1 METTEANR
9 GVRYFESILALETI
23 LERPL
28 VSRRCNDGNLT
39 RESVVNGPL
48 PDGPKTIN
56 FFTVKLL
63 QLSGIALTT
72 CTDVKVR
79 VKIQQRWEESDRQS
93 VRTNE
98 IVFRYVSRKVIS
110 IFRESP

>member
-1 METTEANR
+1 METTKANR

-93 VRTNE
+93 VPTNE
-98 IVFRYVSRKVIS
+98 IVFRHVS
-110 IFRESP
+110 

>member
-1 METTEANR
+1 M
-9 GVRYFESILALETI
+9 I

-79 VKIQQRWEESDRQS
+79 VKIQQRWEDRQS
-93 VRTNE
+93 VSTNE

-110 IFRESP
+110 IFCECPCNDQ